1 MSDLRRPR
9 TTGLYK
15 ALYWIGIIMTLA
27 CFAFVLAGSTELLWR
42 FEHAGFPLSW
52 AFGALAIVSFVAA
65 EVCPLPSAPSPYH
78 EEEEAEQV
86 LSGELETVG
95 F

>member
-15 ALYWIGIIMTLA
+15 AFYWIGIIMTLA
-27 CFAFVLAGSTELLWR
+27 CFAFVLAGSTELLWPL
-42 FEHAGFPLSW
+42 EHAGFPLSW
-52 AFGALAIVSFVAA
+52 AFGAFAIVSFVAA
-65 EVCPLPSAPSPYH
+65 EVCPLPSATSPYG
-78 EEEEAEQV
+78 EAEEAEQV
-86 LSGELETVG
+86 PSGELETVG